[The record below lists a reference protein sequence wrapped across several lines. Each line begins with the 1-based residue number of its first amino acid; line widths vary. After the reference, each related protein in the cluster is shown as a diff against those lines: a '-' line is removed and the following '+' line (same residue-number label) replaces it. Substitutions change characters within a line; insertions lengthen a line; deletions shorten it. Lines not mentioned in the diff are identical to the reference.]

1 MPTVVS
7 SGRVSTTACNLMPAN
22 HSNESDSSH
31 GFGWLLSKIAPI
43 RPHEMRTVLLAF
55 GLFFCVF
62 GGYAM
67 VRPVRET
74 IATGLGKDRV
84 ADLFVITWIAS
95 LAIIPIY
102 GYFVSKFQRSV
113 FLPWLY
119 GIIAAALAIVGV
131 VLKADETNVASG
143 TFFYVF
149 ISVLNLFVISV
160 FWSFL
165 LEIFS
170 KEQSRRLFGFI
181 AAGGTAGAF
190 LGPFFTDFFVTKI
203 GIAGVLFAGA
213 FMFVLTIF
221 FQRALLALWARDSAG
236 VAATTEVAAGGG
248 THVRGDRPIGGN
260 PFAGFMKVL
269 SSPYLLA
276 IALFVVFISTVNTFL
291 YFEQL
296 RMAGEAFAST
306 GERARFFARLDWI
319 VQGLTV
325 ICQVVLTGRIA
336 AKLGL
341 TTLLIIVPIFMIGGF
356 ITLAATGTLSVLVVV
371 FIARRVGEYAFVR
384 PAREMLFS
392 RLDNET
398 KYKAK
403 NVIDVPVYRGADA
416 LSAQVNNALGA
427 AGSSPA
433 AIAYI
438 GAGVCVAWLVNG
450 FLLGRKADS
459 DDAKHAAADTAQ
471 ARAAEGR

>member
-1 MPTVVS
+1 MSADPNAPGS
-7 SGRVSTTACNLMPAN
+7 R
-22 HSNESDSSH
+22 
-31 GFGWLLSKIAPI
+31 GFGWLLSKLAPI
-43 RPHEMRTVLLAF
+43 QPHESRAVSLAF

-84 ADLFVITWIAS
+84 ADLFLVTWIAS

-102 GYFVSKFQRSV
+102 GYFVGKFRRSV

-119 GIIAAALAIVGV
+119 GVIAAALAIVGL
-131 VLKADETNVASG
+131 VLHADEKNVISG
-143 TFFYVF
+143 EFFYVF

-165 LEIFS
+165 LELFS

-190 LGPFFTDFFVTKI
+190 LGPFFTDFFVTRI
-203 GIAGVLFAGA
+203 GISGVLFAGA

-221 FQRALLALWARDSAG
+221 FQRALLGIWKHDSAG
-236 VAATTEVAAGGG
+236 VATTASASSGGG
-248 THVRGDRPIGGN
+248 ASVRGDRPIGGN
-260 PFAGFMKVL
+260 PFAGFLKVL
-269 SSPYLLA
+269 TSPYLLA

-296 RMAGEAFAST
+296 RMAAEAFAGT

-341 TTLLIIVPIFMIGGF
+341 TTLLIIVPIFMVGGF

-416 LSAQVNNALGA
+416 LSAQVNSALQS

-438 GAGVCVAWLVNG
+438 GAGVCVAWFVNG
-450 FLLGRKADS
+450 WLLGRKSDS
-459 DDAKHAAADTAQ
+459 DDVKHAAAEN
-471 ARAAEGR
+471 ARAGAATERV

>member
-1 MPTVVS
+1 
-7 SGRVSTTACNLMPAN
+7 MPADRN
-22 HSNESDSSH
+22 TPASGS
-31 GFGWLLSKIAPI
+31 GFAWLLSKVAPVQ
-43 RPHEMRTVLLAF
+43 PHEMRAVSLAF

-102 GYFVSKFQRSV
+102 GYFVGKLRRSIL
-113 FLPWLY
+113 LPWLY
-119 GIIAAALAIVGV
+119 ALIAAALAIVGV

-190 LGPFFTDFFVTKI
+190 LGPFYTDFFVTKVGI
-203 GIAGVLFAGA
+203 GGILFSGA
-213 FMFVLTIF
+213 FMFALTIF
-221 FQRALLALWARDSAG
+221 FQRALLQMWKHDS
-236 VAATTEVAAGGG
+236 VAVTASDGGG
-248 THVRGDRPIGGN
+248 SGGATVRGDRPIGGN
-260 PFAGFMKVL
+260 PFAGFLKVFT
-269 SSPYLLA
+269 SPYLLA

-296 RMAGEAFAST
+296 RMAAEAFAST

-341 TTLLIIVPIFMIGGF
+341 KTLLIIVPLFMIGGF
-356 ITLAATGTLSVLVVV
+356 MTLAATGTLSVLVVV

-392 RLDNET
+392 RLDTET

-416 LSAQVNNALGA
+416 LSAQVNNALQG

-438 GAGVCVAWLVNG
+438 GAGVCVAWLLNG
-450 FLLGRKADS
+450 WLLGRKADA
-459 DDAKHAAADTAQ
+459 DDVKNAAADSAQ
-471 ARAAEGR
+471 ARAAAERG

>member
-1 MPTVVS
+1 MSAERTPD
-7 SGRVSTTACNLMPAN
+7 SGPG
-22 HSNESDSSH
+22 
-31 GFGWLLSKIAPI
+31 GFGWLLSKVAPVQ
-43 RPHEMRTVLLAF
+43 PHETRAVSLAF

-84 ADLFVITWIAS
+84 ADLFLITWIAS

-102 GYFVSKFQRSV
+102 GYCVGKFRRSV

-119 GIIAAALAIVGV
+119 GLIAAALAVVGV
-131 VLKADETNVASG
+131 VLKTDETNVASG
-143 TFFYVF
+143 AFFYVF

-165 LEIFS
+165 LELFS

-203 GIAGVLFAGA
+203 GIGGVLFAGA
-213 FMFVLTIF
+213 FMFLLTIF
-221 FQRALLALWARDSAG
+221 FQRALLQIWKPEAPG
-236 VAATTEVAAGGG
+236 ATSTPGTSTSGGN
-248 THVRGDRPIGGN
+248 VRGDRPIGGN
-260 PFAGFMKVL
+260 PFAGFLKVF

-341 TTLLIIVPIFMIGGF
+341 TTLLIIVPLFMIGGF
-356 ITLAATGTLSVLVVV
+356 ITLAASGTLSVLVVV

-392 RLDNET
+392 RLDTET

-416 LSAQVNNALGA
+416 LSAQVNSALQG

-433 AIAYI
+433 TIAYI

-450 FLLGRKADS
+450 WFLGRKADA
-459 DDAKHAAADTAQ
+459 DDAKHAAADA
-471 ARAAEGR
+471 AAARPRAATEGG

>member
-1 MPTVVS
+1 MSADRNTSAP
-7 SGRVSTTACNLMPAN
+7 SG
-22 HSNESDSSH
+22 
-31 GFGWLLSKIAPI
+31 GFGWLLSKVAPVL
-43 RPHEMRTVLLAF
+43 PHETRAVSLAF

-84 ADLFVITWIAS
+84 ADLFLITWIAS

-102 GYFVSKFQRSV
+102 GYCVGKFRRSV

-119 GIIAAALAIVGV
+119 GLIAAALAIVGL
-131 VLKADETNVASG
+131 VLKADATNVASG

-165 LEIFS
+165 LELFS

-203 GIAGVLFAGA
+203 GIGGVLFAGA
-213 FMFVLTIF
+213 FMFLLTIF
-221 FQRALLALWARDSAG
+221 FQRALLQIWKPDAPG
-236 VAATTEVAAGGG
+236 TVAAPASGGG
-248 THVRGDRPIGGN
+248 GNVRGDRPIGGN
-260 PFAGFMKVL
+260 PFAGFLKVL
-269 SSPYLLA
+269 TSPYLLA

-296 RMAGEAFAST
+296 RMAAEAFAGT

-341 TTLLIIVPIFMIGGF
+341 TTLLIIVPLFMIGGF
-356 ITLAATGTLSVLVVV
+356 ITLAASGTLSVLVVV

-392 RLDNET
+392 RLDTET

-416 LSAQVNNALGA
+416 LSAQVNSALQG

-450 FLLGRKADS
+450 WLLGRKADA
-459 DDAKHAAADTAQ
+459 DDARHAAADGAQ
-471 ARAAEGR
+471 ARAAAERG